1 MLDDQFRMRVDTGC
15 TADSRDSGIDVRSR
29 SRIIP
34 KRAHRL
40 GPLKPVMEDAEE
52 PKWDDVKTGQPNFF
66 RLVMCSWILGQVIMK
81 HLMYIVEITMSKRSR
96 ICEHLGHGN
105 ESGDCL

>member
-52 PKWDDVKTGQPNFF
+52 PKWDVSCRYWINVLFLCGDVFSGKLLGLSGVCVQNCYFQTVIIYE
-66 RLVMCSWILGQVIMK
+66 RLTVI
-81 HLMYIVEITMSKRSR
+81 V
-96 ICEHLGHGN
+96 
-105 ESGDCL
+105 

>member
-34 KRAHRL
+34 KRVHRL
-40 GPLKPVMEDAEE
+40 GSLKPVMEDAEE
-52 PKWDDVKTGQPNFF
+52 PKWDT
-66 RLVMCSWILGQVIMK
+66 LI
-81 HLMYIVEITMSKRSR
+81 
-96 ICEHLGHGN
+96 ICERLTVVHLTRSIASLLSVLFMA
-105 ESGDCL
+105 EFACALAILSDKDYWYL